1 MIKLLPG
8 LLLAIGLGLLVGA
21 RSCEPLPL
29 VLSEACGAP
38 TKGVGY
44 LFLGLALLALAWAR
58 MGKGGEGC
66 KGCTL

>member
-8 LLLAIGLGLLVGA
+8 LLLAV
-21 RSCEPLPL
+21 
-29 VLSEACGAP
+29 GAP